1 VLIKKYHLGD
11 DVVNRVSSGKLLWP
25 CCYQGVESI
34 VTNMLMMEL
43 SRCWVNGY
51 HPSGDVVTTTSWKKH
66 GDDEVTKVMSE

>member
-34 VTNMLMMEL
+34 VTNMLMMEYQG
-43 SRCWVNGY
+43 V
-51 HPSGDVVTTTSWKKH
+51 
-66 GDDEVTKVMSE
+66 E